1 MTHATTAHAML
12 TEIWQALDGPAATL
26 SAVQLSGQGAL
37 PSVFATSDLA
47 QASVAAA
54 GLALAELV
62 QAGGAPLPQVV
73 CERRLASLWFSAS
86 LRPQGWQAPSLWD
99 AVAGDYRTADGWI
112 RLHTNAAHHR
122 VAALE
127 VLGLDPQQASRAD
140 VAGEVARWTGSE
152 LETAIVAHGGCA
164 AQMRSQADWS
174 AHPQGAAVAAEPLV
188 ARQVFAAP
196 TRPRHPVDPARPL
209 AGVRVL
215 DLTRVL
221 AGPTATRFLA
231 GFGADVLRID
241 PASWNEPGV
250 VPEMTLGKRCAQ
262 LELDRP
268 EDRATLETLLAQAD
282 VMVHGYRSDALE
294 HLGLG
299 AQRRRALNPALVDVA
314 LDAYGWS
321 GPWAGRRG
329 FDSLVQM
336 SSGIADFGMKQKGGD
351 QPVPLPVQ
359 ALDHATGYLLAASAL
374 RGLALRQQSG
384 QGSQY
389 RLSLART
396 ARLLADYPAPL
407 AQPALVAETAED
419 LDPRI
424 EHTAWGPAQRLRS
437 PLQVAGSPMYWD
449 RPASPLRSLPAR
461 WD

>member
-1 MTHATTAHAML
+1 M
-12 TEIWQALDGPAATL
+12 
-26 SAVQLSGQGAL
+26 
-37 PSVFATSDLA
+37 
-47 QASVAAA
+47 AAA
-54 GLALAELV
+54 
-62 QAGGAPLPQVV
+62 
-73 CERRLASLWFSAS
+73 
-86 LRPQGWQAPSLWD
+86 
-99 AVAGDYRTADGWI
+99 
-112 RLHTNAAHHR
+112 
-122 VAALE
+122 
-127 VLGLDPQQASRAD
+127 
-140 VAGEVARWTGSE
+140 
-152 LETAIVAHGGCA
+152 
-164 AQMRSQADWS
+164 
-174 AHPQGAAVAAEPLV
+174 PLV
-188 ARQVFAAP
+188 ARQVFAGSVQ
-196 TRPRHPVDPARPL
+196 PRHPVNPARPL

-294 HLGLG
+294 HLGLD
-299 AQRRRALNPALVDVA
+299 AERRRALNPALVDVA

-336 SSGIADFGMKQKGGD
+336 SSGIADFGMKQKGSD

-359 ALDHATGYLLAASAL
+359 ALDHATGYLLAASVL

-396 ARLLADYPAPL
+396 ARLLADYPAVSGQLPL
-407 AQPALVAETAED
+407 APETMADVHPHLEM
-419 LDPRI
+419 
-424 EHTAWGPAQRLRS
+424 TVWGPARRLRG
-437 PLQVAGSPMYWD
+437 PLGVGVAAMAWD
-449 RPASPLRSLPAR
+449 RPASPLRSVQPA
-461 WD
+461 WS